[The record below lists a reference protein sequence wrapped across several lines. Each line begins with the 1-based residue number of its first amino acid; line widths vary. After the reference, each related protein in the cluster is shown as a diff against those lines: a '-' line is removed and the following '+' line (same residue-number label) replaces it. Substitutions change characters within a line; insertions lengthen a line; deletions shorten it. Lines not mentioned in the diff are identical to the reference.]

1 MLPSAKKLL
10 SPLVLNNYA
19 PIIMTVT
26 ITPIVR
32 TLFISST
39 ILIIIK
45 IISNRYQFFYTNL
58 CYVTQHNFNSNYYF

>member
-10 SPLVLNNYA
+10 SPLVLDNYA
-19 PIIMTVT
+19 PIIMTVA

-32 TLFISST
+32 NLFISST

-45 IISNRYQFFYTNL
+45 IISNRYLFFIQI
-58 CYVTQHNFNSNYYF
+58 YVT